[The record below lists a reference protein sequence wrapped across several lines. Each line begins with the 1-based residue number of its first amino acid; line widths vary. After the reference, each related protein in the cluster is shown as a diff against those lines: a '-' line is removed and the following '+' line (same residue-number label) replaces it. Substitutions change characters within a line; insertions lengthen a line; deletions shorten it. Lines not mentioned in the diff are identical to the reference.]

1 MKRAFVTALI
11 LSSALVESVSTAT
24 AHELRTSVQIA
35 LSSNP
40 TIKAHDAAVRTAAY
54 ELLEMRGTY
63 LPTVSLFGSLGP
75 EYVDDP
81 NGLSVLDN
89 ARTKTSREFGVVAN
103 LPLFDG
109 YKRANTIFTRAA
121 QLDRTMFEYLDA
133 SETMALLV
141 VQAHMDVVRNQN
153 ILATANDHLARH
165 LDIARR
171 VGEQVAGG
179 KLPLSDQLQVESRV
193 ETVRITISQ
202 ISNELEISR
211 SRYRELVGTPDVPS
225 LNAPGLPTLPPSL
238 NALVD
243 SSIQNNFRVKQA
255 QANVDVRRFEK
266 LTNEAEY
273 LPQVGLSAG
282 ASVGA
287 DLDGAS
293 GSENRSFVS
302 VDLNWKLFNG
312 GRRERRAA
320 LLERQNEALYLRMAT
335 LREVQQIAENAWSSY
350 RSSQRIATI
359 ATKQVELNNDL
370 VDQYTLE
377 FQLDTRSLL
386 DLLIG
391 ETELFRSRIEMID
404 AQAGATF
411 NAYRMLAAQSKL
423 AQYFGIDST
432 GEALLLAVQ
441 ANETQRPLDVVDRA
455 IPIVKR

>member
-1 MKRAFVTALI
+1 MIRAIFSALI
-11 LSSALVESVSTAT
+11 LSFMLVESIPSAA
-24 AHELRTSVQIA
+24 AHELRKSVQVA

-40 TIKAHDAAVRTAAY
+40 TIKAHDAAVRTAAL

-63 LPTVSLFGSLGP
+63 LPTVSVFAGLGP

-81 NGLSVLDN
+81 NGLSVVDN
-89 ARTKTSREFGVVAN
+89 ARTKTSREIGLVAS

-109 YKRANTIFTRAA
+109 YKRANTVFTRAA

-141 VQAHMDVVRNQN
+141 VQAHMDIVRNQN
-153 ILATANDHLARH
+153 ILATANDHLNRH

-171 VGEQVAGG
+171 VREQVSGG

-193 ETVRITISQ
+193 ETLRITISE
-202 ISNELEISR
+202 ISNELEMSR
-211 SRYRELVGTPDVPS
+211 SRYRELVGTPNVPG
-225 LNAPGLPTLPPSL
+225 LNAPGLPSLPPSL
-238 NALVD
+238 DALIA
-243 SSIQNNFRVKQA
+243 SSVQNNFRVKQA
-255 QANVDVRRFEK
+255 QASVDVRRFEK
-266 LTNEAEY
+266 FTNEAEY
-273 LPQVGLSAG
+273 LPQVNLRAG

-293 GSENRSFVS
+293 GNENRSFIS
-302 VDLNWKLFNG
+302 IDLDWKLFNG
-312 GRRERRAA
+312 GRAERRAA

-335 LREVQQIAENAWSSY
+335 MREVQHIAENAWSSY
-350 RSSQRIATI
+350 QSSQRIATI
-359 ATKQVELNNDL
+359 AAKQVALNNDL
-370 VDQYTLE
+370 VEQYTLE

-391 ETELFRSRIEMID
+391 ETELFRSRIELIN
-404 AQAGATF
+404 AKAGATF
-411 NAYRMLAAQSKL
+411 NAYRMLAAQSRL

-441 ANETQRPLDVVDRA
+441 ANESQKPFDVIDRA
-455 IPIVKR
+455 VPIVKR

>member
-1 MKRAFVTALI
+1 MKLNHFTAAVITYMFVGSI
-11 LSSALVESVSTAT
+11 SCAT
-24 AHELRTSVQIA
+24 AHELRTSVQTA
-35 LSSNP
+35 LTSNP
-40 TIKAHDAAVRTAAY
+40 RIKAHDAAVRTAAF

-63 LPTVSLFGSLGP
+63 LPTVSLFGNVGP

-89 ARTKTSREFGVVAN
+89 ARTKTAREIGVVAN
-103 LPLFDG
+103 LPVFDG

-121 QLDRTMFEYLDA
+121 QLDRSMFEYLDA

-141 VQAHMDVVRNQN
+141 VQAHMDVVRNQT
-153 ILATANDHLARH
+153 ILAVANDHLARH
-165 LDIARR
+165 LDIARQ
-171 VGEQVAGG
+171 VGEQVSGG

-202 ISNELEISR
+202 ISNELEKSR

-225 LNAPGLPTLPPSL
+225 LTAPGLPSLPSNL
-238 NALVD
+238 DALVA

-273 LPQVGLSAG
+273 LPQVSLSAG

-293 GSENRSFVS
+293 GNENRSFVS
-302 VDLNWKLFNG
+302 VNLNWKLFNG
-312 GRRERRAA
+312 GRSERRAA

-335 LREVQQIAENAWSSY
+335 LREVQQIAETSWSGY
-350 RSSQRIATI
+350 QSSQRIANI
-359 ATKQVELNNDL
+359 AAKQVEINNDL
-370 VDQYTLE
+370 VEQYTLE
-377 FQLDTRSLL
+377 FQLATRSLL

-404 AQAGATF
+404 AKAGATF
-411 NAYRMLAAQSKL
+411 NAYRMLAAQSRL
-423 AQYFGIDST
+423 AQYFDIDST

-441 ANETQRPLDVVDRA
+441 ANELQKPLDVVDRA
-455 IPIVKR
+455 VPIVKR

>member
-1 MKRAFVTALI
+1 MKRVLFSVLVF
-11 LSSALVESVSTAT
+11 SSIFGESISPAR
-24 AHELRTSVQIA
+24 AHELKTSVQTA

-40 TIKAHDAAVRTAAY
+40 RIKAHDAAVRTAAF

-63 LPTVSLFGSLGP
+63 LPTVSLFGTIGP

-81 NGLSVLDN
+81 NGLSAIDN
-89 ARTKTSREFGVVAN
+89 ARTKTAREIGVVAS

-121 QLDRTMFEYLDA
+121 QLDRSMFEYLDA

-193 ETVRITISQ
+193 ETVRITISE
-202 ISNELEISR
+202 ISNELEMSR
-211 SRYRELVGTPDVPS
+211 SRYRELVGTPNVPG
-225 LNAPGLPTLPPSL
+225 LNAPGLPKLPPSL
-238 NALVD
+238 NDLIA

-255 QANVDVRRFEK
+255 QANVDVRKFEK

-273 LPQVGLSAG
+273 LPQVNLRTG

-293 GSENRSFVS
+293 GNENRSFIS

-312 GRRERRAA
+312 GRSERRAA

-335 LREVQQIAENAWSSY
+335 LREVQQIAENAWSSFQ
-350 RSSQRIATI
+350 SSQRIATI
-359 ATKQVELNNDL
+359 AAKQVTLNHDL

-391 ETELFRSRIEMID
+391 ETELFRSRIELID
-404 AQAGATF
+404 ARAGATF
-411 NAYRMLAAQSKL
+411 NAYRMLAAQSRL

-441 ANETQRPLDVVDRA
+441 ANELQKPLDVVDRA
-455 IPIVKR
+455 VPIVKR

>member
-1 MKRAFVTALI
+1 M
-11 LSSALVESVSTAT
+11 LVESIPSAA
-24 AHELRTSVQIA
+24 AHELRKSVQVA

-40 TIKAHDAAVRTAAY
+40 TIKAHDAAVRTAAL

-63 LPTVSLFGSLGP
+63 LPTVSVFAGLGP

-81 NGLSVLDN
+81 NGLSVVDN
-89 ARTKTSREFGVVAN
+89 ARTKTSREIGLVAS

-109 YKRANTIFTRAA
+109 YKRANTVFTRAA

-141 VQAHMDVVRNQN
+141 VQAHMDIVRNQN
-153 ILATANDHLARH
+153 ILATANDHLNRH

-171 VGEQVAGG
+171 VREQVSGG

-193 ETVRITISQ
+193 ETLRITISE
-202 ISNELEISR
+202 ISNELEMSR
-211 SRYRELVGTPDVPS
+211 SRYRELVGTPNVPG
-225 LNAPGLPTLPPSL
+225 LNAPGLPSLPPSL
-238 NALVD
+238 DALIA
-243 SSIQNNFRVKQA
+243 SSVQNNFRVKQA

-266 LTNEAEY
+266 FTNEAEY
-273 LPQVGLSAG
+273 LPQVNLRAG

-293 GSENRSFVS
+293 GNENRSFIS
-302 VDLNWKLFNG
+302 IDLDWKLFNG
-312 GRRERRAA
+312 GRAERRGA

-335 LREVQQIAENAWSSY
+335 MREVQHIAENAWSSY
-350 RSSQRIATI
+350 QSSQRIATI
-359 ATKQVELNNDL
+359 AAKQVALNNDL
-370 VDQYTLE
+370 VEQYTLE

-391 ETELFRSRIEMID
+391 ETELFRSRIELIN
-404 AQAGATF
+404 AKAGATF
-411 NAYRMLAAQSKL
+411 NAYRMLAAQSRL

-441 ANETQRPLDVVDRA
+441 ANESQKPFDVIDRA
-455 IPIVKR
+455 VPIVKR